1 VNVSSTDWSL
11 SERPFLLILTPSSS
25 TTSQLSILVPK
36 FELSRAQSLHIAL
49 GGVGEGEEER
59 WINWVTWDEADDPYM
74 VLIEH
79 LEGLR
84 EREGDEGR
92 GGWNIGLEENVRT
105 FVGEGIR
112 SAVGKRRSWDERQDE
127 RVEVRVGLV
136 GIEVRELRMRKTEAE
151 LRILRC
157 VAKVSF
163 ALRS

>member
-1 VNVSSTDWSL
+1 MK
-11 SERPFLLILTPSSS
+11 E
-25 TTSQLSILVPK
+25 
-36 FELSRAQSLHIAL
+36 
-49 GGVGEGEEER
+49 
-59 WINWVTWDEADDPYM
+59 
-74 VLIEH
+74 
-79 LEGLR
+79 
-84 EREGDEGR
+84 
-92 GGWNIGLEENVRT
+92 
-105 FVGEGIR
+105 GEGIR